1 MNQKSLPAVAA
12 DVLGLI
18 IFIALSAPFLSE
30 RLQTPTVSGGSIL
43 FFVFLFVAFGMNRIK
58 RLEPVS
64 GDAQSWIGRFDFT
77 GNQRNMILL
86 ALTFV
91 FAFVLMQT
99 EMNNIWGDTVNLF
112 ENTGEVHEGEMT
124 LYITFGPIFIW
135 FIASAIYLIGF
146 ALPTDRSIAAEE
158 KGYAITEFVALL
170 LMNLLIGFY
179 ALYFSGWIGRMS
191 PSAGDIVTFLATLII
206 LELLF
211 IPMRLRH
218 SFKNPQIA
226 SIISF
231 FMMLLSI
238 VFLVF

>member
-1 MNQKSLPAVAA
+1 
-12 DVLGLI
+12 
-18 IFIALSAPFLSE
+18 
-30 RLQTPTVSGGSIL
+30 
-43 FFVFLFVAFGMNRIK
+43 
-58 RLEPVS
+58 
-64 GDAQSWIGRFDFT
+64 
-77 GNQRNMILL
+77 
-86 ALTFV
+86 
-91 FAFVLMQT
+91 
-99 EMNNIWGDTVNLF
+99 
-112 ENTGEVHEGEMT
+112 
-124 LYITFGPIFIW
+124 
-135 FIASAIYLIGF
+135 
-146 ALPTDRSIAAEE
+146 
-158 KGYAITEFVALL
+158 L